1 MRCKK
6 CGQALSRGQTVC
18 PSCGN
23 SVEKQIRRTR
33 NLRRFLVVV
42 LLIVLCTA
50 ALLFLNLRSRGELPD
65 LSLTTIRSLFTKEEK
80 APAEIPSV
88 EETAPVEPEAEPTE
102 APAAEPEEPA
112 PAEEEPAVPA
122 PPAEPEEAPAEAE
135 EAAPAE
141 ASAPEAE
148 EPPVE
153 EDLISEAE
161 KVPAAVPTV
170 NETAEA
176 PAEESAALTLVE
188 QFRAVETESFAH
200 LSALLC
206 AQYGQERAAMLN
218 DEGQQALLSY
228 RLTLGD
234 LARRAVEDYSGMSMS
249 WLKTLALS
257 ADSRSNG
264 ETAGMDLRLS
274 VNDAFVASAQLV
286 YDLLSGRTL
295 VSIPELSGQ
304 TFALEAEETGSSPS
318 LTRAQLAAV
327 AEALPVEEELDALLQ
342 KYFAILIRNVSN
354 VERGSDVLEA
364 EGILGT
370 YATLTLTLDEAGAR
384 RAAASL
390 VGELRWDEAVR
401 TVIEGVAEARGLSP
415 DTSYE
420 DFLSRLDELDSA
432 LARPTGGGGSYVLTV
447 YVDEDGSIR
456 GQRFLYDGY
465 DDAVLL
471 GYAVPRDGE
480 RFGLE
485 LLYARGEDRY
495 ELAGRGTCTEDTVS
509 GEFLLRSG
517 GERLARLSLTR
528 VGNADGQPTVDLTV
542 VPSQS
547 VYAGLFPEALA
558 DYAHDLSI
566 VLHSEAQA
574 ESAAGTAEL
583 RQSGE
588 TALTLAVDQS
598 VGSETAV
605 DVPVESVTREAW
617 LADLTVE
624 SFEGILAGLKE
635 AGMPAGLLTRLQNT
649 IADAFGAAETD

>member
-23 SVEKQIRRTR
+23 SVEKQIRRSR
-33 NLRRFLVVV
+33 NLRRFLIVV

-80 APAEIPSV
+80 APAEAPT
-88 EETAPVEPEAEPTE
+88 EEELAPAETEAEP
-102 APAAEPEEPA
+102 AET
-112 PAEEEPAVPA
+112 
-122 PPAEPEEAPAEAE
+122 PAEPEEAAAET
-135 EAAPAE
+135 EAT
-141 ASAPEAE
+141 PETE

-153 EDLISEAE
+153 EEPTPEAE
-161 KVPAAVPTV
+161 EAPAAVPTLS
-170 NETAEA
+170 ETAEA
-176 PAEESAALTLVE
+176 PTEESAELTPVE
-188 QFRAVETESFAH
+188 EFRAVETESFAY

-257 ADSRSNG
+257 ADSRSSG

-274 VNDAFVASAQLV
+274 VNDTFVASAQLI

-295 VSIPELSGQ
+295 VTVPELSEQ
-304 TFALEAEETGSSPS
+304 AFAMEAEEAGSSSP

-327 AEALPVEEELDALLQ
+327 AGALPAEEDLDALLQ
-342 KYFAILIRNVSN
+342 KYFAILIRNVSA
-354 VERGSDVLEA
+354 VERGSGVLEA

-370 YATLTLTLDEAGAR
+370 YTTLTVTLDESEAR

-390 VGELRWDEAVR
+390 IGELRWDEAVR
-401 TVIEGVAEARGLSP
+401 AILEGVAEARGLSP
-415 DTSYE
+415 EKSYD
-420 DFLSRLDELDSA
+420 DFLSRLDELDSS
-432 LARPTGGGGSYVLTV
+432 LSRPTAGSGSYVLTV
-447 YVDEDGSIR
+447 YVDGDGRIR

-471 GYAVPRDGE
+471 SYAVPRDGE

-495 ELAGRGTCTEDTVS
+495 ELAGRGTCAEDTLS

-517 GERLARLSLTR
+517 SERLARLSLTR
-528 VGNADGQPTVDLTV
+528 VGTADGQPTVDLTV

-558 DYAHDLSI
+558 DYAHDLSF

-574 ESAAGTAEL
+574 ESAACTAEL

-588 TALTLAVDQS
+588 TALTLAVDQTLGKEAA
-598 VGSETAV
+598 VEVTAE
-605 DVPVESVTREAW
+605 PVAREAW
-617 LADLTVE
+617 LADLSVE

-649 IADAFGAAETD
+649 IAGAFGAAETE

>member
-6 CGQALSRGQTVC
+6 CGQAVSRGQTVC

-65 LSLTTIRSLFTKEEK
+65 LSLTTIRSLFTKDEK
-80 APAEIPSV
+80 APAEVPPA
-88 EETAPVEPEAEPTE
+88 EETAPSEPEAKPME
-102 APAAEPEEPA
+102 APAAETEEPA

-122 PPAEPEEAPAEAE
+122 PPAEPEEPHAE
-135 EAAPAE
+135 EE
-141 ASAPEAE
+141 A
-148 EPPVE
+148 
-153 EDLISEAE
+153 D
-161 KVPAAVPTV
+161 VPT
-170 NETAEA
+170 EA
-176 PAEESAALTLVE
+176 DVVMAPSTPGPTEARAEESIDLTPTE
-188 QFRAVETESFAH
+188 SFCAVETESFAR

-218 DEGQQALLSY
+218 DDGQQALLNY

-257 ADSRSNG
+257 ADSRGTG

-274 VNDAFVASAQLV
+274 VNDTFVASAQLV

-295 VSIPELSGQ
+295 VSVPELSEQ
-304 TFALEAEETGSSPS
+304 AFAMEAEEAGSSSP
-318 LTRAQLAAV
+318 LTRAQLADV
-327 AEALPVEEELDALLQ
+327 AEALPAEEELDALLQ
-342 KYFAILIRNVSN
+342 KYFAILIRNVKA

-370 YATLTLTLDEAGAR
+370 YTTLTVTLDEAGAR

-390 VGELRWDEAVR
+390 IGELRWDETVRAVL
-401 TVIEGVAEARGLSP
+401 EGVAEARGLSP
-415 DTSYE
+415 DESYE
-420 DFLSRLDELDSA
+420 DFLSRLDELDGTLSGPA
-432 LARPTGGGGSYVLTV
+432 GDNGSYVLTV
-447 YVDEDGSIR
+447 YVDEDGSIC

-465 DDAVLL
+465 DDAALFS
-471 GYAVPRDGE
+471 YAVPRDGE

-485 LLYARGEDRY
+485 LLFARGADRY
-495 ELAGRGTCTEDTVS
+495 ELAGRGTCAEDTVS

-528 VGNADGQPTVDLTV
+528 VGNADGRPTVDLTV

-547 VYAGLFPEALA
+547 VCAGLFPEALA
-558 DYAHDLSI
+558 DYAHDLSL
-566 VLHSEAQA
+566 VLHSEARA
-574 ESAAGTAEL
+574 ESAEGTAEL

-588 TALTLAVDQS
+588 TALTLAVDRT
-598 VGSETAV
+598 VGAETAV
-605 DVPVESVTREAW
+605 DVPAEPVTREAW
-617 LADLTVE
+617 LAELTAE
-624 SFEGILAGLKE
+624 SFDGILAGLKE

-649 IADAFGAAETD
+649 IAGAFGAAETK